1 MDELPNISTEAANA
15 VVKYFEEHRVR
26 KRFPDDVP
34 DHIREILM
42 EMLEFT
48 MKEEEKVEDTLLDD
62 QAFIARM
69 EELIHAEKF
78 YEWLEDRFTPLMHV
92 EQEEEEEAVPSG
104 IPVIG
109 SEIMITPIRK
119 TKLTTQDKKYLEVRD
134 FFSEHTVTVEKLGDI
149 PERIERILK
158 DRIKELKKDENP
170 NFRLTQKQYTI
181 YLTDLLKK
189 GTLDTWLQTAFPLSA
204 DVKGGDFPVR
214 REEPVEEI
222 AIPEWVDLPR
232 FEQLDRFQQ
241 DKYRALLRDHMAG
254 ITQLIEHPEVLAR
267 INDRFFRILEPNT
280 PHRTNTTLA
289 KIVLK
294 REIEGIDNP
303 GRIITD
309 DQFDKIMAQV
319 VKEYKHT
326 RIEPCEAVGVIAA
339 QSIGEPGT
347 QMTMRTFHYAGVA
360 EINVTLGLPRLIE
373 IMDARKEPSTPTMT
387 IYLREG
393 YSTDRDKARQVS
405 WHIEAAPLQEFGDIE
420 TDMANMQIVVKL
432 NKQVC
437 DKRKIT
443 VEEILDAGPKKIR
456 DRRHYRDFEVDP
468 DPEYRK
474 EGKLVFLPKDRGSYQ
489 NLFQLKEHVR
499 NVIVQG
505 IDDIERV
512 VVRKEAGEYILYTEG
527 SNLKDVFAVR
537 GVDTSR
543 TRTNNINE
551 ISHVLGIEAARNSI
565 INEALATLGEQ
576 GIMVDVRHIML
587 VADMMCM
594 EGEVKQIGR
603 HGIAGE
609 KESVLS
615 RAAFEVTVNHLL
627 DAAVAHEADVLC
639 GVTENVIVG
648 QPIQLGTGDVKL
660 VVKRPPSRSK
670 PEENPIPA
678 Y

>member
-1 MDELPNISTEAANA
+1 MEELKILPEAATK
-15 VVKYFEEHRVR
+15 VIRYFEEHKVKR
-26 KRFPDDVP
+26 KFPDDIP
-34 DHIREILM
+34 EHIRETLI
-42 EMLEFT
+42 EMLEFQ
-48 MKEEEKVEDTLLDD
+48 MKEEDEEAEDTIDD
-62 QAFIARM
+62 QMFIARM
-69 EELIHAEKF
+69 EDLIHAEKF
-78 YEWLEDRFTPLMHV
+78 YDWLNESFSHLVIIEEEDETEVEVPQSIITPSPRPKLTPL
-92 EQEEEEEAVPSG
+92 
-104 IPVIG
+104 
-109 SEIMITPIRK
+109 
-119 TKLTTQDKKYLEVRD
+119 DKKAMEVREH
-134 FFSEHTVTVEKLGDI
+134 FSEYQLTLETLSDI
-149 PERIERILK
+149 PEKIERILK
-158 DRIKELKKDENP
+158 DKIKDIKRDENP

-181 YLTDLLKK
+181 FLTDLIKR
-189 GTLDTWLQTAFPLSA
+189 GEFESWIMQIFPLPA
-204 DVKGGDFPVR
+204 DMEQEVFVVR
-214 REEPVEEI
+214 RAVPEEEI
-222 AIPEWVDLPR
+222 KIPDWVDSVA
-232 FEQLDRFQQ
+232 FEALDRFDQ
-241 DKYRALLRDHMAG
+241 DKFRTLIKDHQASLTELAEHVQVTERLSNR
-254 ITQLIEHPEVLAR
+254 IFELIAIGL
-267 INDRFFRILEPNT
+267 

-289 KIVLK
+289 KIIIA
-294 REIEGIDNP
+294 REVEGISNP
-303 GRIITD
+303 SRIVTD
-309 DQFDKIMAQV
+309 EQYKKILAQMIE
-319 VKEYKHT
+319 EYKHT

-387 IYLREG
+387 IFLKEG

-405 WHIEAAPLQEFGDIE
+405 WQIEAAPLQEFGDIT
-420 TDMANMQIVVKL
+420 TDMANMQIVVRI
-432 NKQVC
+432 NKIVC
-437 DKRKIT
+437 EKRKIS
-443 VEEILDAGPKKIR
+443 VREILENGPKKIR
-456 DRRHYRDFEVDP
+456 ERRHYRDFDYESN
-468 DPEYRK
+468 EA
-474 EGKLVFLPKDRGSYQ
+474 EGVIIFLPKDRASYQ

-512 VVRKEAGEYILYTEG
+512 VVRKESGEYILYTEG
-527 SNLKDVFAVR
+527 SNLKDVFAIR

-551 ISHVLGIEAARNSI
+551 ISQVLGVEAARNAI

-587 VADMMCM
+587 VSDMMCM

-627 DAAVAHEADVLC
+627 DAAVAHEADILC

-660 VVKRPPSRSK
+660 IVKPKTS
-670 PEENPIPA
+670 A
-678 Y
+678 T